1 MSLGKCNKIQY
12 LMMLH
17 KQLTQSR
24 DLTKN
29 ITNITIKETSA
40 NTNTDLVKMSL
51 GKIQQNTE
59 IDDVPT
65 SHFLKDIGK
74 T

>member
-1 MSLGKCNKIQY
+1 
-12 LMMLH
+12 MMLH

-59 IDDVPT
+59 IDYVPT